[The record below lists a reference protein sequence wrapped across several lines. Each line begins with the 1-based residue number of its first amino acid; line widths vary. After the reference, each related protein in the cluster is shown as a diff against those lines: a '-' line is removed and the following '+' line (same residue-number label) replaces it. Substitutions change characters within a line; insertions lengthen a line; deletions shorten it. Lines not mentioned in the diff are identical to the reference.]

1 MPQKVFASIGN
12 AFLRISSKPFIET
25 TSIYIPIPAI
35 KMFLLYDGAYTS
47 TNVSCYSS
55 ELSMDLF
62 VAGRD
67 QSAADQPNN
76 LAEGHP
82 PL

>member
-1 MPQKVFASIGN
+1 
-12 AFLRISSKPFIET
+12 
-25 TSIYIPIPAI
+25 
-35 KMFLLYDGAYTS
+35 
-47 TNVSCYSS
+47 
-55 ELSMDLF
+55 MDLF

-67 QSAADQPNN
+67 QSAADQPNY

>member
-1 MPQKVFASIGN
+1 LLQQVN
-12 AFLRISSKPFIET
+12 NQLVQDFLSQQNDRL
-25 TSIYIPIPAI
+25 
-35 KMFLLYDGAYTS
+35 FLFH
-47 TNVSCYSS
+47 N
-55 ELSMDLF
+55 ELMDLF